1 MQSVRFFEFV
11 QLKINNLMTEV
22 APYMFINFMH
32 VRFVERTI
40 NTQKSIRSKV
50 ISKITM
56 ILMWSKGHPFLR

>member
-22 APYMFINFMH
+22 SNMFINFMH

-56 ILMWSKGHPFLR
+56 ILMWSKGYPFLR